1 MGLVDHDEFPNLWT
15 IFISGA
21 LPGGLEVESSSQ
33 SRPNVHLL
41 QKNGDENDFPECV
54 PDVEDHPLHRDH
66 QPLERQLLL
75 CNQLL
80 HWL

>member
-1 MGLVDHDEFPNLWT
+1 MIMDYLHWLQP
-15 IFISGA
+15 GA

-41 QKNGDENDFPECV
+41 QKNGNENDFPKCV

-66 QPLERQLLL
+66 QPLERKLLL
-75 CNQLL
+75 RHQLL